1 MTMILI
7 NRLCIWS
14 GGGDIFLHP
23 PPKFGAH
30 KSHKLKSIFQLLHH
44 RTSENID
51 CELVWM
57 VPTQHQKKNQ
67 EGLKENLTLQ
77 APRLAAGLTALP
89 VGTVFSDLDSSG
101 FSDLLMVF
109 PAFF

>member
-23 PPKFGAH
+23 PQVWGTQ
-30 KSHKLKSIFQLLHH
+30 SHKLKSIFQLLHH

-51 CELVWM
+51 CELVLM
-57 VPTQHQKKNQ
+57 VPTQNQKKNQ
-67 EGLKENLTLQ
+67 GGLKENLTLQ

-89 VGTVFSDLDSSG
+89 VGTDFSDLDSSG

>member
-1 MTMILI
+1 MTMIYI

-23 PPKFGAH
+23 PKFWAH

-44 RTSENID
+44 RTLENIE
-51 CELVWM
+51 CELVLM
-57 VPTQHQKKNQ
+57 VPTQNQKKNQ
-67 EGLKENLTLQ
+67 KGLEENLTLQ

-89 VGTVFSDLDSSG
+89 VGVDLSDLDSSE
-101 FSDLLMVF
+101 FSNLLMVF
-109 PAFF
+109 PVFF